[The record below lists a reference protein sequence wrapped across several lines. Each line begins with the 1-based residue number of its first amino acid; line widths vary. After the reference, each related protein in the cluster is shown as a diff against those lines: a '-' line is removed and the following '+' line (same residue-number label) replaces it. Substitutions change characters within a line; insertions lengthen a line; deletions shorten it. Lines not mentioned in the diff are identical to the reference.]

1 MSNKNELIK
10 IELLNEILKE
20 TIKLNNEIKRI
31 RTKMDSQLFRI
42 AQKYDVVNNDLL
54 VCKNKFRNSVKCYKA
69 KTASTTTKIEFN

>member
-31 RTKMDSQLFRI
+31 RTKLDSQLFRI
-42 AQKYDVVNNDLL
+42 AQKYDVIDNNLL
-54 VCKNKFRNSVKCYKA
+54 ICKK
-69 KTASTTTKIEFN
+69 